1 MNKWQ
6 QFLNQ
11 NAPQLNKLAISDVGK
26 TSFIAPLS
34 DLGLIAFSGEEAA
47 HFLHNQ
53 LTNDIEHLGMTETR
67 LAGYCSPKGR
77 LLATMLVWKTSDAIM
92 LQLPYELLPAIQK
105 RLQMFVMRAK
115 AKSADVSEQHVI
127 LGLAGESTTTAI
139 SKWFG
144 AMPSAPYSTV
154 TSDAGTLI
162 RMADAF
168 GAPRYLWITTTDF
181 AVASWPELIQVL
193 TPADASTW
201 RLTDI
206 HAGIPQ
212 VTLATQEKFVP
223 QMINFEVVGGVNFKK
238 GCYPGQEIVARSQ
251 YLGKLKR
258 RMMLATIETQDA
270 TAGMDVFSSEDPE
283 QPCGM
288 IVNVERSSLNQM
300 DCLVEIKTAS
310 TESSS
315 IHLGSA
321 QGPTLKFQALPYPL
335 PDSE

>member
-6 QFLNQ
+6 EFLSLQAQPNHT
-11 NAPQLNKLAISDVGK
+11 LVITDTRI
-26 TSFIAPLS
+26 TSFVAPLP
-34 DLGLIAFSGEEAA
+34 DLGLIAFTGEEAA

-53 LTNDIEHLGMTETR
+53 LTNDMEHLGTSEAR

-77 LLATMLVWKTSDAIM
+77 LLATMLAWKASDSIM
-92 LQLPYELLPAIQK
+92 LQLPREILPAIQK

-127 LGLAGESTTTAI
+127 FGLAGATATAAL
-139 SKWFG
+139 SKWFDT
-144 AMPSAPYSTV
+144 MPTAPYSTV

-162 RMADAF
+162 RVADAF
-168 GAPRYLWITTTDF
+168 GAPRYIWITTPDI

-193 TPADASTW
+193 TPADAVTW

-258 RMMLATIETQDA
+258 RMMLATIATQEA
-270 TAGMDVFSSEDPE
+270 TTGMEVFSSADPE

-288 IVNVERSSLNQM
+288 IVNVERSSPSQM

-310 TESSS
+310 TESGS
-315 IHLGSA
+315 IHLGSI
-321 QGPTLKFQALPYPL
+321 QGPALQFRALPYAL

>member
-1 MNKWQ
+1 
-6 QFLNQ
+6 
-11 NAPQLNKLAISDVGK
+11 
-26 TSFIAPLS
+26 
-34 DLGLIAFSGEEAA
+34 
-47 HFLHNQ
+47 
-53 LTNDIEHLGMTETR
+53 MTEAR

-77 LLATMLVWKTSDAIM
+77 LLATMLVWKTPEAIM
-92 LQLPYELLPAIQK
+92 LQLPHEILPAIQK

-127 LGLAGESTTTAI
+127 LGVAGTPAATAL
-139 SKWFG
+139 SKWFDV
-144 AMPSAPYSTV
+144 MPSAPYSTV
-154 TSDAGTLI
+154 TSNAGTLI
-162 RMADAF
+162 RVADAF
-168 GAPRYLWITTTDF
+168 NAPRYIWITTPDF
-181 AVASWPELIQVL
+181 AIASWPALIQVL

-212 VTLATQEKFVP
+212 VALATQEKLVP

-258 RMMLATIETQDA
+258 RMMLATIATQDA

-288 IVNVERSSLNQM
+288 IVNVERSSPNQM

-310 TESSS
+310 AESGS
-315 IHLGSA
+315 IHLGGA
-321 QGPTLKFQALPYPL
+321 QGPTLNFQALPYAL